1 MKEETIMIH
10 VNESKCI
17 GCNACIRACPVPFA
31 NKYDG
36 KVVIVNNEQCI
47 QCGECIKNCEHG
59 ARYYDDPLEE
69 MLRLA
74 KSKKVS
80 LVVAPAIKT
89 AMDGK
94 WRHVLKW
101 LKDQGIN
108 EIYDA
113 SFGADICT
121 YLHIEYMKKHPD
133 AKIISQPCAA
143 IVNYAEKHKPE
154 LLSRF
159 SPIQSP
165 LMCTAIYARNYLDN
179 NDIIYGLTP
188 CLAKADEFA
197 NTGIVKGNITF
208 KYLDEYIK
216 KNNIVLP
223 TGYSE
228 FEFSA
233 MRGFDGGFY
242 PIPGGLK
249 SCLAVYCPDLD
260 VATSEGVHKVYA
272 DFDEYLKADK
282 DSLPAVYDVLSC
294 EFGCNSG
301 AGATENFSMFNSY
314 KIMTNVKNWSKKRG
328 SAERFHKKAF
338 KSLVLDDF
346 IRKYKNRMNYTLPT
360 ESELDAIFASM
371 GKYTEQE
378 KHIDCH
384 ACGYKSCY
392 DMATTIYV
400 GLNIPENCIACE
412 KKKIA
417 QMIEDVQKQHNEL
430 QSAVISINTSLETL
444 ADKVHPIAQHTV
456 ENASM
461 NEGIKNDM
469 DALTDDIGTVIKGTN
484 EIVEYVDTIGEGIDA
499 YNRILRR
506 IADISEQTNILAIN
520 ASIEAARAGEAGKG
534 FAVVADEVRNLAV
547 KSADTLNEAKK
558 HTDTMLTTIEKI
570 KADSD
575 TIVGQVTRTKDNV
588 ANTNKAIDEL
598 NQSSTVIN
606 ESTEEIKAVI
616 DQLNVLVEQLVTN
629 N

>member
-1 MKEETIMIH
+1 MIH

-36 KVVIVNNEQCI
+36 NIVIVNNDQCI

-80 LVVAPAIKT
+80 LIVAPAIKT

-121 YLHIEYMKKHPD
+121 YLHIEYVKKNPG

-159 SPIQSP
+159 SPVHSP
-165 LMCTAIYARNYLDN
+165 LMCTAIYAKKYLGN

-188 CLAKADEFA
+188 CLAKADEFR
-197 NTGIVKGNITF
+197 NTGIVKGNVTF
-208 KYLDEYIK
+208 RCLDEYIK
-216 KNNIVLP
+216 KNNISLP

-249 SCLAVYCPDLD
+249 SCLSVYCPDLD
-260 VATSEGVHKVYA
+260 VATSEGVHKVYG
-272 DFDEYLKADK
+272 DLDLYLKTDK
-282 DSLPAVYDVLSC
+282 SKLPAVYDVLSC

-301 AGATENFSMFNSY
+301 AGATGNFDMFNSY
-314 KIMTNVKNWSKKRG
+314 NIMVNVKDWSKKRK
-328 SAERFHKKAF
+328 AADRFHKKAF
-338 KSLVLDDF
+338 KSLDLNDF
-346 IRKYKNRMNYTLPT
+346 IRKYQNRMNYTLPT
-360 ESELDAIFASM
+360 EAELDAIFASM
-371 GKYTEQE
+371 GKYTDQE

-392 DMATTIYV
+392 DMATTIHA

-417 QMIEDVQKQHNEL
+417 QMAKDIQTQHDEL
-430 QSAVISINTSLETL
+430 QSAVMSINTSLETL
-444 ADKVHPIAQHTV
+444 ANKVHPIAQHTV

-469 DALTDDIGTVIKGTN
+469 NLLISDISNVIKGTN
-484 EIVEYVDTIGEGIDA
+484 DIADYVDAIGEGIDA
-499 YNRILRR
+499 YNKILRR

-558 HTDTMLTTIEKI
+558 HTDTMLVSIEKI
-570 KADSD
+570 KNDSD
-575 TIVGQVTRTKDNV
+575 IIVEQVSRTKENV
-588 ANTNKAIDEL
+588 ANTNKAVDEM
-598 NQSSTVIN
+598 NQSSTVIS
-606 ESTEEIKAVI
+606 ESTEEITTVI
-616 DQLNVLVEQLVTN
+616 DHLNTLVEQLVSSN
-629 N
+629 

>member
-1 MKEETIMIH
+1 MIH

-17 GCNACIRACPVPFA
+17 GCNACIRACPIPFA

-36 KVVIVNNEQCI
+36 KIVVVNNDQCI
-47 QCGECIKNCEHG
+47 QCGECIKNCQHG

-89 AMDGK
+89 AMDGR
-94 WRHVLKW
+94 WRHVLQW
-101 LKDQGIN
+101 LKNQGIN

-121 YLHIEYMKKHPD
+121 YLHIEYVKKNPG

-159 SPIQSP
+159 SPVQSP
-165 LMCTAIYARNYLDN
+165 LMCTAIYARNYLEN

-188 CLAKADEFA
+188 CLAKADEFK

-208 KYLDEYIK
+208 KYLDEYLQ
-216 KNNIVLP
+216 KNNITLP

-249 SCLAVYCPDLD
+249 ECLSVYCPELA
-260 VATSEGVHKVYA
+260 VATSEGVHKVYG
-272 DFDEYLKADK
+272 DLDEYLKTDK
-282 DSLPAVYDVLSC
+282 SKLPAVYDVLSC

-301 AGATENFSMFNSY
+301 AGATGNFDMFNSY
-314 KIMTNVKNWSKKRG
+314 NIMVNVKDWSKKRK

-360 ESELDAIFASM
+360 ENELDAIFASM
-371 GKYTEQE
+371 GKYTDQD

-392 DMATTIYV
+392 DMATTIHA
-400 GLNIPENCIACE
+400 GLNVPENCVACE

-417 QMIEDVQKQHNEL
+417 ELADSIKAQHGEL
-430 QSAVISINTSLETL
+430 QSSIMSINTALETL
-444 ADKVHPIAQHTV
+444 ASKVHPIAQHTV

-461 NEGIKNDM
+461 NESIKNDM
-469 DALTDDIGTVIKGTN
+469 DMLTGDIDNVIKGTN
-484 EIVEYVDTIGEGIDA
+484 DISDYVDTIGEGIDA
-499 YNRILRR
+499 YNKILRR

-558 HTDTMLTTIEKI
+558 HTDTMLISIEKI
-570 KADSD
+570 KSDSD
-575 TIVGQVTRTKDNV
+575 AIVGQVSNTKANV
-588 ANTNKAIDEL
+588 ANTNKAVEEL
-598 NQSSTVIN
+598 NQSSALIN
-606 ESTEEIKAVI
+606 ESTEEIKTVI
-616 DQLNVLVEQLVTN
+616 DQLNTLVEQLVEKS
-629 N
+629 